1 MFFMNSVKGRL
12 TAMFVAIGVLATLT
26 VGVYFIFSTIQE
38 NKEENIAYRKNLEEH
53 YDREIKLQTEALVSS
68 LNGIY
73 SQQQQGKITEAQGKE
88 LALATI
94 RALRYDDGKGYFF
107 ADEKATG
114 ICVAH
119 ATLGSKVE
127 GKMRLN
133 DKDSN
138 GVLYMQEIFKA
149 AQQEGGGYSNF
160 AFPKP
165 GESTDLPKRG
175 YSMEFKPYGW
185 IICTGSW
192 IDYIDEAAAAYVA
205 ENESAIQTTIVAQ
218 RLSQWPYEKSKL
230 TYVLVNKDIV
240 NISQDV
246 SLWKNIVEDAITE
259 KLASKGLTKV
269 ASNGALTVQYGV
281 MVKSDDKKNADLM
294 FDSIG
299 LTTGSTSHGVDNSID
314 ITIKDNRS
322 GRELWSGAVSALT
335 DKPLKTE
342 AQKRRAVNSIVGD
355 LVRKLPVAN

>member
-1 MFFMNSVKGRL
+1 MKYKNL
-12 TAMFVAIGVLATLT
+12 TALILVSATL
-26 VGVYFIFSTIQE
+26 
-38 NKEENIAYRKNLEEH
+38 
-53 YDREIKLQTEALVSS
+53 
-68 LNGIY
+68 
-73 SQQQQGKITEAQGKE
+73 ITGCA
-88 LALATI
+88 
-94 RALRYDDGKGYFF
+94 
-107 ADEKATG
+107 
-114 ICVAH
+114 
-119 ATLGSKVE
+119 S
-127 GKMRLN
+127 
-133 DKDSN
+133 
-138 GVLYMQEIFKA
+138 
-149 AQQEGGGYSNF
+149 
-160 AFPKP
+160 
-165 GESTDLPKRG
+165 
-175 YSMEFKPYGW
+175 
-185 IICTGSW
+185 TGSSGPAN
-192 IDYIDEAAAAYVA
+192 DGLQVA

-218 RLSQWPYEKSKL
+218 SQWPYEKSKL
-230 TYVLVNKDIV
+230 TYVLVNKDII

-246 SLWKNIVEDAITE
+246 SQWKNIVEDAITE

>member
-1 MFFMNSVKGRL
+1 MKYKNL
-12 TAMFVAIGVLATLT
+12 TALILVSATL
-26 VGVYFIFSTIQE
+26 
-38 NKEENIAYRKNLEEH
+38 
-53 YDREIKLQTEALVSS
+53 
-68 LNGIY
+68 
-73 SQQQQGKITEAQGKE
+73 ITGCA
-88 LALATI
+88 
-94 RALRYDDGKGYFF
+94 
-107 ADEKATG
+107 
-114 ICVAH
+114 
-119 ATLGSKVE
+119 S
-127 GKMRLN
+127 
-133 DKDSN
+133 
-138 GVLYMQEIFKA
+138 
-149 AQQEGGGYSNF
+149 
-160 AFPKP
+160 
-165 GESTDLPKRG
+165 
-175 YSMEFKPYGW
+175 
-185 IICTGSW
+185 TGSSGPAN
-192 IDYIDEAAAAYVA
+192 DGLQVA
-205 ENESAIQTTIVAQ
+205 ENESASQTTIVAQ

-230 TYVLVNKDIV
+230 TYVLVNKDII

-246 SLWKNIVEDAITE
+246 SQWKNIVEDAITE
-259 KLASKGLTKV
+259 KLSSKGLTKV